1 MLTAKEKKGTT
12 LKFLSEN
19 TVRKCTFGKE
29 IIEGVLRANGFDG
42 LYHPDPDMEC
52 GCTLNDLA
60 PCQAGNMIP
69 GECKPGYHVPGT
81 DGDIGPRL
89 VQIEGGAA

>member
-1 MLTAKEKKGTT
+1 MNEMYENMSVLEIIKGT
-12 LKFLSEN
+12 LE
-19 TVRKCTFGKE
+19 
-29 IIEGVLRANGFDG
+29 ANGFDG

-52 GCTLNDLA
+52 GCSVDDLA